1 MSLILK
7 TYCVCAQLSPLGGP
21 TDSGMPGFS
30 VYGLFQARILKWL
43 PLLTTG
49 DLPDSGI
56 EPAFL
61 TSPTQAAGS
70 LPLVPLGN
78 LKVFCLAGLP
88 HGALDVFGK

>member
-1 MSLILK
+1 MEFSRQEYWRGLP
-7 TYCVCAQLSPLGGP
+7 SPSP
-21 TDSGMPGFS
+21 
-30 VYGLFQARILKWL
+30 
-43 PLLTTG
+43 G